1 MSDQKSLPTLV
12 DPPQIDPVH
21 NRRHW
26 QEAAA
31 LTCAGLAVLYA
42 IALATYTPTDLPG
55 WIPFAQTGA
64 SPSAD
69 AEVQNWVG
77 PAGAIMAGSAFY
89 LVGAASYLIPLVI
102 LWVGVAIWIERKLT
116 VGRTLA
122 ATGALLLSAACLIEF
137 QPFVFESLVGA
148 YNLPESKGGLGGL
161 WVGRFATKG
170 TIGHA
175 GGASL
180 MAVVFLISAVFVG
193 GSHPFRVKS
202 RLRQKMSDRSRKKT
216 EKRVSRYH
224 YNDPT
229 ATEVNVYPEAEAVV
243 DSGMV
248 QNAHKAPAE
257 PVFVTP
263 IHDEPLVS
271 ANAAPPVS
279 PTASQPGYTD
289 QMVASDDSETIDAP
303 HPAEV
308 PMERE
313 EPIPVATPQN
323 TQPQP
328 SPTPV
333 PYQPKV
339 NDTNRS
345 RSSTVD
351 FSAMAA
357 SFSPK
362 AGKEQFANYTLP
374 ALNLLN
380 DEEEDETPLTDQAEL
395 IETQETI
402 INTLKT
408 FGLGVQAG
416 DITRGPTV
424 TRYEIYPSEGMRV
437 KQIAALEADIARAT
451 RAECINILAPIPG
464 KDTVGIE
471 IANTRK
477 VLVPLRKLL
486 EQPEFVETKMNIPIA
501 LGKDVYGKTIVAD
514 LAAMPHLLVAGATG
528 SGKSVCIN
536 SIIASLLFRFTP
548 DQLRIIMIDPKVVEM
563 QVYHTLPHLAVPV
576 VTDPKKV
583 LLALQWSIN
592 EMERRYELFA
602 RYGCRKLEEYNKLAS
617 RPFVPGKSKQDN
629 PDQMQFDDMLLSDP
643 NWEDEAPSPRYNS
656 SRRQPKQH
664 PLENGDPD
672 FLPFVV
678 VIIDEL
684 ADLMQTAPA
693 NVETSINRLCQ
704 KARAAGIHLIVAT
717 QSPRVDVVT
726 GLIKANIPA
735 RIAFQVSSATDS
747 RVILDKSGADK
758 LVGKGDMLY
767 QPPDSP
773 VSVRAQGAFLT
784 DSEVQDVCDH
794 CSHQAEPVFEPGVQR
809 ALQGD
814 SEPGPEDVSLAD
826 EETVARCIDV
836 ILTDGKASTSFLQ
849 RRLRLGYNR
858 AARMMDLL
866 EERGIVG
873 PGDGA
878 KPREILISATN
889 EEDEPQEASQESSES
904 QF

>member
-1 MSDQKSLPTLV
+1 MSDHKSLPTLV
-12 DPPQIDPVH
+12 EPPQVAPVH

-31 LTCAGLAVLYA
+31 LACAGIAVLYA
-42 IALATYTPTDLPG
+42 LALATYTPNDLPE
-55 WIPFAQTGA
+55 WIPFSQT
-64 SPSAD
+64 
-69 AEVQNWVG
+69 AEVAGGDSEVRNWVG
-77 PAGAIMAGSAFY
+77 PAGAIVAGLAFY
-89 LVGAASYLIPLVI
+89 AFGAASYLIPLVI
-102 LWVGVAIWIERKLT
+102 LWVAVAIWIERKLP
-116 VGRTLA
+116 VARTLA
-122 ATGALLLSAACLIEF
+122 ATCALLLSAACLTEF
-137 QPFVFESLVGA
+137 QPFVFGSMVDT
-148 YNLPESKGGLGGL
+148 YNLPESKGGFGGL

-175 GGASL
+175 GGVSL
-180 MAVVFLISAVFVG
+180 MAVIFLISAVFVG

-202 RLRQKMSDRSRKKT
+202 KLRQKMSDRTRRKT
-216 EKRVSRYH
+216 EERVSRYH
-224 YNDPT
+224 YSDQPTTEFDVYADADPV
-229 ATEVNVYPEAEAVV
+229 AQVNPIP
-243 DSGMV
+243 
-248 QNAHKAPAE
+248 NAQE

-263 IHDEPLVS
+263 VQDQAPVS
-271 ANAAPPVS
+271 AANAEQVVEPAPARSGPNFAGAANVVEPE
-279 PTASQPGYTD
+279 PT
-289 QMVASDDSETIDAP
+289 
-303 HPAEV
+303 AEV
-308 PMERE
+308 PLGRE
-313 EPIPVATPQN
+313 DPVPLATPQHPH
-323 TQPQP
+323 PQHNP
-328 SPTPV
+328 SPTTPP

-345 RSSTVD
+345 RSSSVD
-351 FSAMAA
+351 FSSMAA

-362 AGKEQFANYTLP
+362 AGKEQFADYILP
-374 ALNLLN
+374 SLDILN
-380 DEEEDETPLTDQAEL
+380 DETEDETPLTDQAEL
-395 IETQETI
+395 IETQEVI
-402 INTLKT
+402 ISTLKT
-408 FGLGVQAG
+408 FGLAVQPG

-471 IANTRK
+471 IANNRK

-486 EQPEFVETKMNIPIA
+486 EQPEFVEAKMNIPIA

-583 LLALQWSIN
+583 LLALQWCIN

-617 RPFVPGKSKQDN
+617 RPYVPGKPKPEN

-643 NWEDEAPSPRYNS
+643 TWEESNPNPKYSS

-664 PLENGDPD
+664 PLENNDPD

-758 LVGKGDMLY
+758 LVGKGDMLF

-784 DSEVQDVCDH
+784 DSEVQEICDH
-794 CSHQAEPVFEPGVQR
+794 CGHQAEPVFEPGVQR
-809 ALQGD
+809 ALQGEP
-814 SEPGPEDVSLAD
+814 EPGPDDVSLAD

-878 KPREILISATN
+878 KPREILISA
-889 EEDEPQEASQESSES
+889 EDEEAMSDQELEGSTEPQIQG
-904 QF
+904 

>member
-1 MSDQKSLPTLV
+1 MSDHKSLPTLIEN
-12 DPPQIDPVH
+12 PQSGPSQ

-31 LTCAGLAVLYA
+31 VLCAIAALLYA
-42 IALATYTPTDLPG
+42 FALATYTPTDLPS
-55 WIPFAQTGA
+55 WVPFSGV
-64 SPSAD
+64 SKSAE
-69 AEVQNWVG
+69 AIEGTQNWVG
-77 PAGAIMAGSAFY
+77 PTGALLAGIAFY
-89 LVGAASYLIPLVI
+89 FVGAASYLIPILVFWLAI
-102 LWVGVAIWIERKLT
+102 AIWREMRLFNGK
-116 VGRTLA
+116 TLA
-122 ATGALLLSAACLIEF
+122 AAAMLLLSTACLIEF
-137 QPFVFESLVGA
+137 QPFVFKGIVDAFG
-148 YNLPESKGGLGGL
+148 LPGSTGGLTGL
-161 WVGRFATKG
+161 WVGQIATKG

-175 GGASL
+175 GGVVL
-180 MAVVFLISAVFVG
+180 MSMMWLISAIFVA
-193 GSHPFRVKS
+193 GSHPFSLKG
-202 RLRQKMSDRSRKKT
+202 LIRQHVAARARRKQDA
-216 EKRVSRYH
+216 RAARYH
-224 YNDPT
+224 TKKDPT
-229 ATEVNVYPEAEAVV
+229 EVTLYCEPTPANENAHRREPQASPIFVSPLDEAEEDLVVARGATASEV
-243 DSGMV
+243 DSPIYE
-248 QNAHKAPAE
+248 KADGSTTVSAAQPEPE
-257 PVFVTP
+257 PV
-263 IHDEPLVS
+263 PL
-271 ANAAPPVS
+271 
-279 PTASQPGYTD
+279 D
-289 QMVASDDSETIDAP
+289 
-303 HPAEV
+303 
-308 PMERE
+308 RE
-313 EPIPVATPQN
+313 APIPIATPQYPH
-323 TQPQP
+323 PQP
-328 SPTPV
+328 NPVPTT

-345 RSSTVD
+345 RPSTVD
-351 FSAMAA
+351 FSTMTA
-357 SFSPK
+357 SLSPRSGESPF
-362 AGKEQFANYTLP
+362 AGYELP
-374 ALNLLN
+374 PVHLLN
-380 DEEEDETPLTDQAEL
+380 DEPEEETPLTDQAEL
-395 IETQETI
+395 LETQGVI
-402 INTLKT
+402 INTLRT
-408 FGLGVQAG
+408 FGLEVSPG

-464 KDTVGIE
+464 KDTVGVE

-602 RYGCRKLEEYNKLAS
+602 RYGCRKLEEYNKLAA
-617 RPFVPGKSKQDN
+617 RPYHPGKPQPQN

-643 NWEDEAPSPRYNS
+643 SWEEATPRYSS

-735 RIAFQVSSATDS
+735 RIAFQVSSSTDS
-747 RVILDKSGADK
+747 RVILDKSGAEK

-767 QPPDSP
+767 QPPDGP
-773 VSVRAQGAFLT
+773 VCVRAQGAFLT
-784 DSEVQDVCDH
+784 DGEVQEVVDH

-809 ALQGD
+809 ALQGE

-826 EETVARCIDV
+826 EETLARCIDV
-836 ILTDGKASTSFLQ
+836 IVTDGKASTSFLQ

-866 EERGIVG
+866 EERGFVG

-878 KPREILISATN
+878 KPREILITQDEA
-889 EEDEPQEASQESSES
+889 EEDAAESVEAVENN
-904 QF
+904 